1 MRLIENLGGGGY
13 NTRVLLL
20 TVLVALFAVA
30 VFTLAP
36 ARAETPDDLRIELS
50 FFRDSDGVV
59 QPGSTIQV
67 RAELKFTG
75 AEGVGALTVPDL
87 ALRIAGGVEWDASGR
102 RAMPGQ
108 SKSYLTREY
117 LGHTGE
123 AVAVQSAGGTLTS
136 GIQVVGAPHATVN
149 GISSGGAVHVWE
161 NGSFVQR
168 LTGEPTDNVSGTQ
181 FWERY
186 NGGFG
191 SSVDVGG
198 SVIVVGAP
206 YEDGAPLAGGFRSQS
221 NFIHGFGAVY
231 VFERNDDGEWERTAK
246 LTVGENPAFTAPAL
260 PTSALLAPYEF
271 GQHVAISDDGGTIVV
286 SQRSAPQTGENH
298 NWGASAHVFVKPATG
313 WTDMDT
319 NHANVT
325 SLRYDSNGAATDDAD
340 VVAARWDAFGD
351 VDIAGDGSVVVV
363 GASELPRTSTSGFSH
378 LEATGAVLVFNRP
391 GSAWTAGSARLLE
404 QNATLTAT
412 GHESN
417 NVRVGSD
424 VAISQSGGVIV
435 SNGASHIN
443 YVNDDARD
451 PVSGWP
457 GSAFV
462 WVRSTSW
469 ADATAATATLSDST
483 ASNGDQFGRSVAISD
498 SGDRVVVG
506 QHPRGGP
513 NGYGAIS
520 VFDKPGSGWANDSA
534 ADTVLGSWPWARA
547 ASLAIDG
554 ESTLLAGVTGV
565 GGYVLDLSLSDP
577 ESGVL
582 DIGYLTADCNASS
595 SEGIVTQTCTLWF
608 EPGDGTL
615 TTIPA
620 LTIPAGT
627 PDGSFTISASAMVN
641 GVRYT
646 DAIEATVRDVD
657 EVAEVTL
664 DFATDP
670 VVSYVDTS
678 DDKPYPSSI
687 AAGETTRLRLSV
699 LNENGEAA
707 GIDAEDG
714 IASILFTTTAGKFAF
729 GNFAPVWLIQSFSP
743 LGYLPAN
750 CEGGNGQQTC
760 SIPLIDPNSNLPS
773 VHAANADRI
782 VIFLAHPGADKS
794 GTAEVRATVITND
807 GEVFNPPPLTVT
819 FTGAA
824 ESLVVSEPT
833 ASVLNVD
840 APPDVGAGADDR
852 DVLALSIA
860 AVDENGTQVD
870 VPLGL
875 PANPTQAQR
884 NSAVRVTVRDPDGV
898 VVPVSRYGGWAWTYD
913 RQQEQT
919 SLEFKLQ
926 VNASAEDALATGEY
940 TLELRI
946 GTLEAE
952 RTFRVGGAP
961 ASLALGEP
969 EGALVRDARV
979 TITATV
985 ADADGNAVPDGTAVA
1000 WKEQSVRGTDV
1011 VLVQVSA
1018 DRGTKAGR
1026 ASATYLVIGPG
1037 AAAVTA
1043 RSGDVSDVALL
1054 TIVEA
1059 SVGEADGP
1067 PPPLRESL
1075 SSTRPGFS
1083 IWLGEQPVM
1092 ASELLG
1098 SLSGIESL
1106 LLWQNGSWL
1115 RYGLAE
1121 GRVVP
1126 GSFDFTVVRGGV
1138 LVLGR

>member
-1 MRLIENLGGGGY
+1 M
-13 NTRVLLL
+13 
-20 TVLVALFAVA
+20 LVALFAVA

-36 ARAETPDDLRIELS
+36 ARAETPDDLRLELS

-67 RAELKFTG
+67 RAELKFSG
-75 AEGVGALTVPDL
+75 AEGGASLAVSDL
-87 ALRIAGGVEWDASGR
+87 ALRIAGEVEWDASGR
-102 RAMPGQ
+102 RAMPG
-108 SKSYLTREY
+108 SSRGYVTREH
-117 LGHTGE
+117 GGSIGGSTGE
-123 AVAVQSAGGTLTS
+123 AVAVQSGGALLTS
-136 GIQVVGAPHATVN
+136 GIQVVGAPDATVN
-149 GISSGGAVHVWE
+149 GIAGGGAVHVWE
-161 NGSFVQR
+161 GGSFAQR
-168 LTGEPTDNVSGTQ
+168 LIGEPTDNDFGSP
-181 FWERY
+181 FYWDRH

-191 SSVDVGG
+191 LSVDVGG

-206 YEDGAPLAGGFRSQS
+206 YEDGAPLAGGFRSNYNS
-221 NFIHGFGAVY
+221 VHGFGAAY
-231 VFERNDDGEWERTAK
+231 VFERNSDGEWERTAK
-246 LTVGENPAFTAPAL
+246 LTIGENSAFTDPLSQWAPTL
-260 PTSALLAPYEF
+260 F
-271 GQHVAISDDGGTIVV
+271 GEHVAISDGGGTIVV
-286 SQRSAPQTGENH
+286 SQFPAPLTGENH
-298 NWGASAHVFVKPATG
+298 NWGASAHVFVKPASG

-325 SLRYDSNGAATDDAD
+325 SLRYDSNGATADDA
-340 VVAARWDAFGD
+340 AAVSDRWDAHGD

-363 GASELPRTSTSGFSH
+363 GASELPRTLNF
-378 LEATGAVLVFNRP
+378 LDATGAVLVFNRP
-391 GSAWTAGSARLLE
+391 GAAWTAGSDRLLE

-627 PDGSFTISASAMVN
+627 PDGSFTLSASAMVN

-646 DAIEATVRDVD
+646 DAIEVSVRDVD

-670 VVSYVDTS
+670 VINYVDTS

-714 IASILFTTTAGKFAF
+714 IASILFTTTAGNFAF
-729 GNFAPVWLIQSFSP
+729 GNFAPVWLIHSFSP
-743 LGYLPAN
+743 LSYWPESCA
-750 CEGGNGQQTC
+750 GGNGQQTC
-760 SIPLIDPNSNLPS
+760 AVPLTSLN
-773 VHAANADRI
+773 AENADRI

-794 GTAEVRATVITND
+794 GTAEVRAMVITND
-807 GEVFNPPPLTVT
+807 GEVFNPPPVTVT

-852 DVLALSIA
+852 DVLTLSIT
-860 AVDENGTQVD
+860 AVDENGGQVD

-884 NSAVRVTVRDPDGV
+884 NSAIRVTVRDPDGV

-926 VNASAEDALATGEY
+926 INASEEDALATGEY

-969 EGALVRDARV
+969 EGALARDERI
-979 TITATV
+979 TIAATV

-1000 WKEQSVRGTDV
+1000 WEEQSVRGTDV

-1018 DRGTKAGR
+1018 DRETKAGR

-1043 RSGDVSDVALL
+1043 RSGGVGDVALL
-1054 TIVEA
+1054 TIAEA
-1059 SVGEADGP
+1059 SVGVGEAEGP
-1067 PPPLRESL
+1067 PAPLSESL

-1092 ASELLG
+1092 ASELLE
-1098 SLSGIESL
+1098 SLSGIESI
-1106 LLWQNGSWL
+1106 LLWENGSWV

-1121 GRVVP
+1121 GRVIP
-1126 GSFDFTVVRGGV
+1126 GSFDFTVARGGV